1 MSIFGRN
8 IKTTVFGESHGRG
21 VGVTVTGLAPGIKV
35 DDDNIAFVLRRRL
48 SYAHS
53 TPRHETAFEI
63 LSGVYNGFTTG
74 APLTVFLPNKDSRSS
89 DYETSVARP
98 GHADYTEYV
107 RSNGFCD
114 LRGGGYHSGR
124 LTAPIAAVGAVV
136 IPELARHGI
145 CVASHVYEIGGIKD
159 TAFTDLKSA
168 ELISDSDFPM
178 IDTAA
183 KQAALQY
190 LSEIKDKGDSCG
202 GIAETVIFGLPAGLG
217 GGFGDAVDS
226 QFSAEIFAIP
236 SVKGVIIGDGEAA
249 ARGMGSEMNDQI
261 RASNG
266 AVYCTSNH
274 SGGIV
279 GGITNGMPV
288 VIRTYFKP
296 VPSIALMQKTV
307 SLADMQNT
315 DIEIVGRHDVCT
327 VCRAM
332 PAIDALCALKICDL
346 LTQRYGTQYFA
357 SDKRMSL

>member
-21 VGVTVTGLAPGIKV
+21 VGATITGLAPGIKV

-48 SYAHS
+48 SYAQS
-53 TPRHETAFEI
+53 TARHETAFEI

-74 APLTVFLPNKDSRSS
+74 TPLTVFLPNTDTRSS
-89 DYETSVARP
+89 DYDTSVARP
-98 GHADYTEYV
+98 GHADHTEFV

-124 LTAPIAAVGAVV
+124 LTAPIAALGAIV

-145 CVASHVYEIGGIKD
+145 YVASHVYELGGIRD
-159 TAFTDLKSA
+159 SLLTDKKSA
-168 ELISDSDFPM
+168 FAMANSDFPM
-178 IDTAA
+178 IDSDA
-183 KQAALQY
+183 KRAALQY
-190 LSEIKDKGDSCG
+190 LAEIKDKGDSCG

-217 GGFGDAVDS
+217 GAFGDAVDS
-226 QFSAEIFAIP
+226 GLSAEIFSIP
-236 SVKGVIIGDGEAA
+236 SVKGVIIGDGEEA
-249 ARGMGSEMNDQI
+249 ARGKGSEMNDAL

-266 AVYCTSNH
+266 SVYCTSNH

-296 VPSIALMQKTV
+296 VPSIALLQKTV
-307 SLADMQNT
+307 SLTDMQNT

-327 VCRAM
+327 VCRAL

-346 LTQRYGTQYFA
+346 ITQKYGTEYFA